1 MENVG
6 YIVLGVFVVALC
18 IYYFVFESKNSNS
31 KDHLFHEKY
40 WDEYDDYVD
49 YLTAD
54 DARELSED
62 YSMENKRNI
71 DFINDKI
78 KYIAEK
84 EHKTEYICNERVRK
98 EVIDHFKKNK
108 FIVEFNKD
116 EDGYLIN
123 RIMWG

>member
-1 MENVG
+1 MMVGG
-6 YIVLGVFVVALC
+6 YILLGVLVLGLC
-18 IYYFVFESKNSNS
+18 IYYFVFENKNSNS
-31 KDHLFHEKY
+31 KNHLFHEKY
-40 WDEYDDYVD
+40 WDEYDDYVN

-108 FIVEFNKD
+108 FIVEFN
-116 EDGYLIN
+116 
-123 RIMWG
+123 